1 VTATPSPFRPGGQY
15 FSTLAS
21 VVAVVIV
28 AGLTAYFFLSDQAPS
43 VEPEPVIEAPAQ
55 PVALP
60 PPPEAPVE
68 SLLLPPL
75 DESDSLV
82 RDLVSALTS
91 HPTFAAWLIPDNLIS
106 MFVVVVEN
114 TADGNNPATHLA
126 PLRPTQRFR
135 TTDASSVLSVDPTS
149 YTRYNTHAE
158 IVASIN
164 PVGAAELYRTLY
176 PLIAEAYTEL
186 GYPDGGF
193 EETLNRA
200 LRNLLETPISER
212 DVALVPRATFFDFAD
227 EALEN
232 LLPVQKQFM
241 GMGPRNVRSIQS
253 SLLDI
258 AREVGVD
265 MNSLPMPTV
274 IR

>member
-1 VTATPSPFRPGGQY
+1 
-15 FSTLAS
+15 

-28 AGLTAYFFLSDQAPS
+28 AGLTAYFFLSDQAPF

-212 DVALVPRATFFDFAD
+212 DVALVPRATFFYFAD
-227 EALEN
+227 EALES

-258 AREVGVD
+258 AREIGVD